1 MEIVMNK
8 YINAEQLKKEFPHNN
23 DWDYPV
29 NTNSYVVE
37 LIDSTPYIDLVYCK
51 DCIYRPLK
59 EDPDDKSYGFN
70 VIAPAAGRRCP
81 CLIEDGWYSWMPPDD
96 FYCAYGKRT
105 KED

>member
-1 MEIVMNK
+1 MNK
-8 YINAEQLKKEFPHNN
+8 YINAEELKKEFPHDE

-37 LIDSTPYIDLVYCK
+37 LIDSTSYIDLVYCK

-59 EDPDDKSYGFN
+59 EDPDDEPCRFN
-70 VIAPAAGRRCP
+70 LIAPAAGGRCP

-105 KED
+105 KEA